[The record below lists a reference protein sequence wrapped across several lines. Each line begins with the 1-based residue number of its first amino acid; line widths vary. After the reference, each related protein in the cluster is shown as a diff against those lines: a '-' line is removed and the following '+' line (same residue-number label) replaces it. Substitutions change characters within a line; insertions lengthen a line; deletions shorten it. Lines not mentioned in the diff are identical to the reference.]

1 MQLIGSSEIAIA
13 APPARVWAALEDVA
27 GWRTWMPGI
36 RWAVLEG
43 AFEAGAYVTLVPE
56 RGRRQTA
63 YRIDVADAPATFA
76 LGITFGPVA
85 ALRRSWSVSADGTG
99 SRVTYTVEIA
109 GPLRSLLARKTAE
122 HSHAA
127 GPAML
132 AALRS
137 ACVTPSIVE
146 GQPRA

>member
-1 MQLIGSSEIAIA
+1 MELIGSSEIAIA
-13 APPARVWAALEDVA
+13 APPERVWAMLEDVA

-43 AFEAGAYVTLVPE
+43 AFDVGAYVTLVPE

-85 ALRRSWSVSADGTG
+85 ALRRSWIVSGDGTAT
-99 SRVTYTVEIA
+99 RLTYAIEIA

-122 HSHAA
+122 RLHAA
-127 GPAML
+127 APTL
-132 AALRS
+132 LVALRDTLS
-137 ACVTPSIVE
+137 P
-146 GQPRA
+146 